1 MDQLFFNGWKPLIHI
16 AIVGLIGYVALIV
29 FLRLSG
35 KRTLSRMNAYDMVM
49 TMALG
54 SVLTKAMLTQ
64 EQSIAETV
72 FAIFVLI
79 LFQYLVSFAA
89 FRWKW
94 AAFLADPKPSV
105 LFHDG
110 RYIEVALKKERARRS
125 EIEDTVKE
133 KGLSDMTMVD
143 TVILAANGE
152 LSVLVKP
159 NQGGPITVRSHKA
172 GLR

>member
-1 MDQLFFNGWKPLIHI
+1 MDHLIFNGWKPLIHI
-16 AIVGLIGYVALIV
+16 AVTGLIGYVALII

-54 SVLTKAMLTQ
+54 SVLTKAMLTPD
-64 EQSIAETV
+64 QSIAETV
-72 FAIFVLI
+72 FAIFLLI
-79 LFQYLVSFAA
+79 LFQFLVSFAA

-94 AAFLADPKPSV
+94 AATLAAPSPCV
-105 LFHDG
+105 LYHDG
-110 RYIEVALKKERARRS
+110 QFIEAALRNERVRRS

-133 KGLSDMTMVD
+133 KGLTDMTMVD

-152 LSVLVKP
+152 LSVLVRPKRA
-159 NQGGPITVRSHKA
+159 GSVTLRGHKA